1 MSQVLSG
8 HHTRVCCTG
17 GRTFGNWRWPV
28 LLLCIFL
35 AGCSAT
41 RVIYNQLDWILVW
54 KISGY
59 FTLEDEQEDRLEEI
73 IERNIEWHRRDQLPE
88 YAQLLR
94 DIERDTSS
102 GVMTVDQMEGNYER
116 FIIVWDEFIVQ
127 IMPDVT
133 AFFMMLNQE
142 QIDEFIENLEESNQE
157 LWEEYAGKTP
167 EDRQKS
173 RQDGAVK
180 GLERVFGRLS
190 GEQKELVRSYQ
201 SGLHDVSVEWMDRR
215 QQWQED
221 FRNLVVERPPE
232 QEFNDRMARLM
243 LEPNR
248 KDSSEYRRL
257 VDENRQQMM
266 EMMAALSVELTDKQ
280 RKRFSKRLNKL
291 IQNLEILAAQET

>member
-8 HHTRVCCTG
+8 HHTRVSRTG
-17 GRTFGNWRWPV
+17 GRAFGNGRWLV

-41 RVIYNQLDWILVW
+41 RVVYNQLDWILVW

-59 FTLEDEQEDRLEEI
+59 FTLEDEQEDRLEEMVD
-73 IERNIEWHRRDQLPE
+73 RNIEWHRRDQLPK

-94 DIERDTSS
+94 DIELDASS
-102 GVMTVDQMEGNYER
+102 GVLTVDQMEGYYGR

-127 IMPDVT
+127 TMPDVT

-142 QIDEFIENLEESNQE
+142 QIDEFIDNLDESNQE

-167 EDRQKS
+167 EDRRKS
-173 RQDGAVK
+173 RQEGAIK

-201 SGLHDVSVEWMDRR
+201 LGLHDVSHEWMDGRR
-215 QQWQED
+215 QWQED
-221 FRNLVVERPPE
+221 FRNLVIERPPE
-232 QEFNDRMARLM
+232 PEFNDRMARLM
-243 LEPNR
+243 LEPNHM
-248 KDSSEYRRL
+248 DSPEYRRL
-257 VDENRQQMM
+257 VDENRRIMM
-266 EMMAALSVELTDKQ
+266 SMMAALSAELTDKQ

-291 IQNLEILAAQET
+291 IQNFEILAARET

>member
-1 MSQVLSG
+1 MAGPSV
-8 HHTRVCCTG
+8 TG
-17 GRTFGNWRWPV
+17 AGRSCY
-28 LLLCIFL
+28 LCIFL

-54 KISGY
+54 QISGY

-102 GVMTVDQMEGNYER
+102 GVMTVDQMEGYYER

-142 QIDEFIENLEESNQE
+142 QIDEFIENMEESNQE

-215 QQWQED
+215 RQWQED

-248 KDSSEYRRL
+248 KDSPEYRRL

-291 IQNLEILAAQET
+291 IHNLEILAAQET